1 MSLFFDVLSAI
12 NNPQQQANIAQL
24 EAVTNT
30 VQQLASN
37 HGVDANQ
44 MQSVLGAVGGAL
56 QPALKQHSGGGLDS
70 LISEAI
76 GSGGGAAALQSL
88 ITPHLQNQMISS
100 IAQNTGLPA
109 GTLQTLIPALIP
121 VVLRLL
127 NMGKSQTSTG
137 QMASNPLLTA
147 FLGDANQDG
156 STDLGDVLKFAGR
169 FLNPA

>member
-30 VQQLASN
+30 VQQLAGN

-44 MQSVLGAVGGAL
+44 MQAVLSAVGGAL

-76 GSGGGAAALQSL
+76 GSGGGASALQSL

-100 IAQNTGLPA
+100 IAQSTGLPT
-109 GTLQTLIPALIP
+109 GTLQTLVPALIP

-127 NMGKSQTSTG
+127 NMGKGQTAPG
-137 QMASNPLLTA
+137 QSASNSLLTA

-156 STDLGDVLKFAGR
+156 NTDLGDVLKFAGR